1 MCNLYAIYLQRYKKY
16 PKPGA
21 FHQDYFLTCIK
32 NIKNIHILQYLLYL
46 CKVFSHFRKSVFSF
60 LKECILISERVILL
74 EGKYILS

>member
-32 NIKNIHILQYLLYL
+32 NIKKHPYSAISFVSLQ
-46 CKVFSHFRKSVFSF
+46 SVSSF
-60 LKECILISERVILL
+60 LKECILISERVIPF